1 MLFDLSISAFAA
13 IGLVFYLL
21 YVLIHPEKF

>member
-1 MLFDLSISAFAA
+1 MFAA
-13 IGLVFYLL
+13 FVTICLLIFLL